1 MVHKTH
7 CSFFCFRLILLL
19 KGKFEDGG
27 GGVGG
32 GGNKTLSWSANA
44 YIDENQKNPSVPRE
58 NLKYKTVPR
67 DVFPILHQSQNL
79 F

>member
-1 MVHKTH
+1 MVVIKLYLDPPMHGKH
-7 CSFFCFRLILLL
+7 CVTC
-19 KGKFEDGG
+19 
-27 GGVGG
+27 
-32 GGNKTLSWSANA
+32 TC
-44 YIDENQKNPSVPRE
+44 IDENQKNPSVPIE